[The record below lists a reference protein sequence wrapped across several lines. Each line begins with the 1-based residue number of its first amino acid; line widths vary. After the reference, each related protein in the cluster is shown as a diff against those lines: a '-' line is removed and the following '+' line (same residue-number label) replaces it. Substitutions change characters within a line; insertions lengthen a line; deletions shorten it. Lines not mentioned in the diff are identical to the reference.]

1 MSKSAILTAEEAG
14 EIWQDDQV
22 EDLKQE
28 FAMFFCEHWPGNLHL
43 SVQQLYLRLFCIYFL
58 QNLGTN

>member
-14 EIWQDDQV
+14 ETWQDDQV

-28 FAMFFCEHWPGNLHL
+28 FAMFFGEH
-43 SVQQLYLRLFCIYFL
+43 
-58 QNLGTN
+58 